1 MDAVKYFE
9 EKKRMLNS
17 LGRTGGRC
25 YSVRCLDCPLYSR
38 NNGIDAACEE
48 LEMLYP
54 ERAVA
59 IVEKWSREHS
69 QKTML
74 QDLLEKH
81 PKVMLRDDGTPKCV
95 CPGDLGYCK
104 GRYCNEINE
113 LDCLACWN
121 RPLEE

>member
-9 EKKRMLNS
+9 EKRRMLNS

-25 YSVRCLDCPLYSR
+25 YSVRYLDCPLYSR

-54 ERAVA
+54 ERA
-59 IVEKWSREHS
+59 IEIIEKWSQEHPG
-69 QKTML
+69 KTML
-74 QDLLEKH
+74 QDFLEKY
-81 PKVMLRDDGTPKCV
+81 PKANLNIDGTPKGV
-95 CPGDLGYCK
+95 CPYSLGYEEEQDWCN
-104 GRYCNEINE
+104 GRCMK
-113 LDCLACWN
+113 CWN